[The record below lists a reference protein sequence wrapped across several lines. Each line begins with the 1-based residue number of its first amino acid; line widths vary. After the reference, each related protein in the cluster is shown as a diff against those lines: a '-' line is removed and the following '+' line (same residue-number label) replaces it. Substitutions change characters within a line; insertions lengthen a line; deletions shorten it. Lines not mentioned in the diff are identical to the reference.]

1 MIDSVSAHIHLAIKY
16 LIINTNFS
24 LKYYL
29 QKHDPKQNE
38 ENSQNRINTDTIMK
52 DSNDDLFINKYEI
65 MKDSNDDLFINKYE
79 KIKEYS
85 TLLCHTYEIF
95 KNLLS
100 NLLSSHVDHYR
111 DENVIH
117 ETVTLILNCIN
128 YLFDIYSNTNGNS
141 SNENILESA
150 YYIQNLF
157 ESALSAFKQICLFN
171 TTIKLNFKYIIQ
183 HLINNPKY
191 KFGMM
196 YLLNFMIH
204 IVNSEHTVENFVDY
218 LTKIIKKP
226 NKENDDDSILFET
239 LDNLNK
245 IKPLSLNRFINQN
258 KDIKNILHYIIE
270 IGIKTSNFKSQL

>member
-52 DSNDDLFINKYEI
+52 DSNDDLFINKYE
-65 MKDSNDDLFINKYE
+65 

-117 ETVTLILNCIN
+117 ETVTLILNCMN
-128 YLFDIYSNTNGNS
+128 YL
-141 SNENILESA
+141 
-150 YYIQNLF
+150 
-157 ESALSAFKQICLFN
+157 
-171 TTIKLNFKYIIQ
+171 
-183 HLINNPKY
+183 
-191 KFGMM
+191 
-196 YLLNFMIH
+196 
-204 IVNSEHTVENFVDY
+204 
-218 LTKIIKKP
+218 
-226 NKENDDDSILFET
+226 
-239 LDNLNK
+239 
-245 IKPLSLNRFINQN
+245 
-258 KDIKNILHYIIE
+258 
-270 IGIKTSNFKSQL
+270 